1 MIKSCIYAIA
11 VFGFFNDKCHNF

>member
-11 VFGFFNDKCHNF
+11 VLGFFNDKCHNF